1 MSPSHPAGIDVSG
14 VDVSGFDTPEIN
26 TPEIDT
32 LAIDKGLAMS
42 VLPVWV
48 LLATLVLGGCA
59 GTRSTLDAAPPAQ
72 VDRAS
77 PAPAAQAP
85 QVEQPPR
92 LELTEE
98 ILYKLLVAEFAG
110 QRGQVELALDSYLD
124 LARRVPDARIAERA
138 TGIAVFA
145 KRNAEAR
152 EAAELWVQRAPTD
165 LEARQVLAAL
175 LIRGGEVDEALHH
188 LELVMSASKEGTGQG
203 LKMIASFLGNEGD
216 KRAALEVMRRLVA
229 AHQDDPDALFA
240 YALLAI
246 KTDQLPAARQAM
258 EQILSRGA
266 PTTPMAMTYVGIRQK
281 QGDTE
286 GALSWLEG
294 QIEKN
299 PQDFDLRTAYARL
312 LADRRRFDDAKEQ
325 FEILAKMQPDNAEVR
340 FALGILHLQ
349 TQSLESAEGN
359 FRRLVNGE
367 EYADEASFYLGQL
380 AETRKDYDQALKWY
394 SSVGEGDNHFDAQ
407 LSMALTMMK
416 QKRFPAAREQ
426 LHGIAPATPD
436 QKTRLTRV
444 EGELLSQE
452 GKYREAM
459 DVYDRALEG
468 GFNGDLLYSRAMLA
482 EKMGRLDLLER
493 DLKLILERE
502 PDNSQALN
510 ALGYSLADQT
520 TRYPEAYALIK
531 RAYELSP
538 NDYYVLDSLGWV
550 LYRMGRLD
558 EAEGYL
564 RRALKLRN
572 DPEVAAHLGEVL
584 WFRGDRKGARMVWED
599 ALQSA
604 PGDRKVLDAM
614 QRLSP

>member
-1 MSPSHPAGIDVSG
+1 MSLFPA
-14 VDVSGFDTPEIN
+14 
-26 TPEIDT
+26 
-32 LAIDKGLAMS
+32 
-42 VLPVWV
+42 WV

-59 GTRSTLDAAPPAQ
+59 GTKNTLDAAPPAKA
-72 VDRAS
+72 D
-77 PAPAAQAP
+77 APAAQTP
-85 QVEQPPR
+85 QVEQAPQVDQAPRIEQPPR
-92 LELTEE
+92 VELTED
-98 ILYKLLVAEFAG
+98 ILYKLLVAEIAG
-110 QRGQVELALDSYLD
+110 QRGQVELALDYYLD
-124 LARRVPDARIAERA
+124 LARSVPDVRIAERA

-152 EAAELWVQRAPTD
+152 EAAELWVKRAPTD
-165 LEARQVLAAL
+165 LDARQVLAAL
-175 LIRGGEVDEALHH
+175 LIRSGEVDEALHH
-188 LELVMSASKEGTGQG
+188 LELVMSASKQGTGQG

-216 KRAALEVMRRLVA
+216 KQAALEVMRRLVA

-240 YALLAI
+240 YALLAV

-266 PTTPMAMTYVGIRQK
+266 PTTPMAMAYVGIRQK

-294 QIEKN
+294 QIEKD

-312 LADRRRFDDAKEQ
+312 LADQRRFEDAKAE

-349 TQSLESAEGN
+349 TQSLESAERH
-359 FRRLVNGE
+359 FRRLVSGE
-367 EYADEASFYLGQL
+367 EYADEAGYYLGQL
-380 AETRKDYDQALKWY
+380 AETRKDYDQALQWY

-416 QKRFPAAREQ
+416 QKRFPAARAK
-426 LHGIAPATPD
+426 LHDITPATPD

-459 DVYDRALEG
+459 GVYDRALEG
-468 GFNGDLLYSRAMLA
+468 GFNSDLLYSRAMLA

-493 DLKLILERE
+493 DLKHILERE

-510 ALGYSLADQT
+510 ALGYSLADRT

-558 EAEGYL
+558 EAEAYL

>member
-1 MSPSHPAGIDVSG
+1 
-14 VDVSGFDTPEIN
+14 
-26 TPEIDT
+26 
-32 LAIDKGLAMS
+32 MS
-42 VLPVWV
+42 VFPAWV
-48 LLATLVLGGCA
+48 LLATLVVGGCV
-59 GTRSTLDAAPPAQ
+59 GTKSTLDAAPPAKA
-72 VDRAS
+72 D
-77 PAPAAQAP
+77 APAAQTP
-85 QVEQPPR
+85 QVEQAPQVDETPRIEQPPR
-92 LELTEE
+92 AELTEDT
-98 ILYKLLVAEFAG
+98 LYKLLVAEIAG
-110 QRGQVELALDSYLD
+110 QRGQVELALDYYLD
-124 LARRVPDARIAERA
+124 LARRVPDFRIAERA

-152 EAAELWVQRAPTD
+152 EAAELWVKRAPTD
-165 LEARQVLAAL
+165 LDARQVLAAL

-188 LELVMSASKEGTGQG
+188 LELVMSASKQGTGQG

-216 KRAALEVMRRLVA
+216 KQAALEVMRRLVA

-240 YALLAI
+240 YALLAV

-258 EQILSRGA
+258 EQILSRGT
-266 PTTPMAMTYVGIRQK
+266 PTTPMAMAYVGIRQK

-294 QIEKN
+294 QIEKD

-312 LADRRRFDDAKEQ
+312 LADQRRFDDAKAE

-349 TQSLESAEGN
+349 TQSLESAERH
-359 FRRLVNGE
+359 FRHLVSGE
-367 EYADEASFYLGQL
+367 EYADEAGYYLGQL

-394 SSVGEGDNHFDAQ
+394 SSVEGDNHFDAQ

-416 QKRFPAAREQ
+416 QKRFPAARAK
-426 LHGIAPATPD
+426 LHDITPATPD

-459 DVYDRALEG
+459 GVYDRALEG
-468 GFNGDLLYSRAMLA
+468 GFNSDLLYSRAMLA

-493 DLKLILERE
+493 DLKRILERE

-510 ALGYSLADQT
+510 ALGYSLADRT

-558 EAEGYL
+558 EAEAYL

-604 PGDRKVLDAM
+604 PGDRKILDAM

>member
-1 MSPSHPAGIDVSG
+1 MSPSHPAG
-14 VDVSGFDTPEIN
+14 VDVPEVDVPEIDTPEIDN
-26 TPEIDT
+26 R
-32 LAIDKGLAMS
+32 LAMS
-42 VLPVWV
+42 VFPALV
-48 LLATLVLGGCA
+48 LLATLVFGGCA
-59 GTRSTLDAAPPAQ
+59 GTKSTLDAAPPAQ
-72 VDRAS
+72 ADRAS
-77 PAPAAQAP
+77 PATAAHAP

-92 LELTEE
+92 VELTED

-152 EAAELWVQRAPTD
+152 EAAELWVRRAPTD

-175 LIRGGEVDEALHH
+175 LIRNGEVDEALHH

-266 PTTPMAMTYVGIRQK
+266 PTTPMAMAYVGIRQK

-294 QIEKN
+294 QIEKD

-312 LADRRRFDDAKEQ
+312 LADQRRFDDAKEQ
-325 FEILAKMQPDNAEVR
+325 FERLAKMQPDNAEVR

-349 TQSLESAEGN
+349 TQSLEGAETH

-459 DVYDRALEG
+459 EVYDRALEG
-468 GFNGDLLYSRAMLA
+468 GFNSDLLYSRAMLA

-584 WFRGDRKGARMVWED
+584 WLRGDRKGARMVWED

>member
-14 VDVSGFDTPEIN
+14 VDVSGFDTPEI
-26 TPEIDT
+26 DT
-32 LAIDKGLAMS
+32 LAIDKRLAMS

-77 PAPAAQAP
+77 PAPAGQAP

-92 LELTEE
+92 VELTEE

-152 EAAELWVQRAPTD
+152 EAAELWVRRAPTD

-229 AHQDDPDALFA
+229 THQDDPDALFA

-299 PQDFDLRTAYARL
+299 PQDFNLRTAYARL

-416 QKRFPAAREQ
+416 QKRLAAAREQ

-459 DVYDRALEG
+459 DVYNRALEG
-468 GFNGDLLYSRAMLA
+468 DFNADLLYSRAMLA

-584 WFRGDRKGARMVWED
+584 WLRGDRKGARMVWED